1 MTYSRIRGPTTG
13 RGLTSRRVRGYVVA
27 VVGAVD
33 VVAARAGED
42 LALLGLRVQ
51 TDRLHGALVEE
62 GGEAERAEQRDEDQE
77 HPLAPDCSAPARV

>member
-1 MTYSRIRGPTTG
+1 MRGH
-13 RGLTSRRVRGYVVA
+13 VVA

-42 LALLGLRVQ
+42 LALLGLRVEA
-51 TDRLHGALVEE
+51 DRLHRALVEE